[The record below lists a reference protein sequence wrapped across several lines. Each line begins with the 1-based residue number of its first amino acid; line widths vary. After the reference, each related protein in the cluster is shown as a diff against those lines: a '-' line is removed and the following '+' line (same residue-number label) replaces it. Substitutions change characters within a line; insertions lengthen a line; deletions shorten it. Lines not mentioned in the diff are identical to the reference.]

1 MNVTRGG
8 EVLNLRPID
17 GKLSLPIVPGAQ
29 QFAIRFREPA
39 PVSFVARTPAVALGL
54 PAANVNL
61 AVDVPADR
69 WLLATGGPAEGP
81 AVLYWSELVVML
93 LVAYALARTRRTPLT
108 LTQWILLGIGFST
121 FSWIALAVVV
131 AWLFA
136 LDWRARGP
144 APASPVTFDLA
155 QIALAVLTLVALFCL
170 AAAIPQGLLGTPDMH
185 VAGHGSTPQSLRWF
199 ADRSADALPEARA
212 ISVPLWVYKVAM
224 LAWALWLAN
233 AVIGWLRY
241 GFGAWSKDGYW
252 RALRRKSALDRPVV
266 DVPPATAPPA

>member
-1 MNVTRGG
+1 
-8 EVLNLRPID
+8 
-17 GKLSLPIVPGAQ
+17 
-29 QFAIRFREPA
+29 
-39 PVSFVARTPAVALGL
+39 
-54 PAANVNL
+54 
-61 AVDVPADR
+61 
-69 WLLATGGPAEGP
+69 
-81 AVLYWSELVVML
+81 VML

-170 AAAIPQGLLGTPDMH
+170 AAAIPQGLLGTPYMH